1 MFRKKLF
8 REKPVSVVCS
18 FKLYKKE
25 IFVRS
30 SLLSPGPVVTASVG
44 PVTPA
49 FIPVLIAIVE
59 SAASAFSR
67 TRTCIDPC
75 RMILALSAPS
85 GGGQFIVFIGFD
97 DLLNERVTDDIA
109 GIQRDKA
116 DTVHV
121 PEDCHGYIQARPPVR
136 GQVLLRGIASDHGV

>member
-8 REKPVSVVCS
+8 REKTSVSS
-18 FKLYKKE
+18 LQFKLYKKE

-67 TRTCIDPC
+67 TRTCIGPG

-109 GIQRDKA
+109 GIQCDEA
-116 DTVHV
+116 DTVHIFQ
-121 PEDCHGYIQARPPVR
+121 DSHSHIQARASVR
-136 GQVLLRGIASDHGV
+136 GKVFLGGIARDHGV